1 MIIKVVGNFLLER
14 LQASQMLNVVQ
25 TQAVV
30 SKVIVQMGRILI
42 SVGKYEMSTFIP
54 FQFMILSVV

>member
-30 SKVIVQMGRILI
+30 SKVIVQIGRILI
-42 SVGKYEMSTFIP
+42 SVSKYEMSTFIP